1 MRRTLPAGQ
10 RVFAAGTPSLTQT
23 PGPSASLCY
32 VSLLPS
38 PQKPWDA
45 PGSAP
50 QLPLILA
57 HFSLSSTVQGSRGN
71 SEEMALGVFRVLE
84 LRMTDDPSYYFNII
98 MN

>member
-45 PGSAP
+45 PGSVP
-50 QLPLILA
+50 QLLLPPNSGTFLLVLYCA
-57 HFSLSSTVQGSRGN
+57 GFPGQLRGDGPWCLPD
-71 SEEMALGVFRVLE
+71 LGAQ
-84 LRMTDDPSYYFNII
+84 DDR
-98 MN
+98 